1 MNASTVPLSEP
12 QLAALAKVAC
22 GIEAGAGITLLCGPA
37 GVGKTTVLER
47 LAADPRLGPD
57 PLPIRDIPSWLSTA
71 DDLPAIVLVDDA
83 HLSSDEDL
91 SRLVAM
97 AKSRQ
102 PAAAVVLAGQ
112 GRLFTVVARDQRI
125 EQAVRIR
132 ATLLPGSLAD
142 TSALVAAT
150 APADAPRF
158 DEQAMLAI
166 HEIAGGVPGNV
177 SRLAELAGVVAA
189 ELSAGPIT
197 ADDVEALHRRLAP
210 QAA

>member
-47 LAADPRLGPD
+47 LAADPRLGAD
-57 PLPIRDIPSWLSTA
+57 PLPIRDVSTWLSTA
-71 DDLPAIVLVDDA
+71 GALPPIVFVDDA
-83 HLSSDEDL
+83 HLASEEDL
-91 SRLVAM
+91 PQLVALV
-97 AKSRQ
+97 KSRH

-132 ATLLPGSLAD
+132 ATLLPGSLTD

-150 APADAPRF
+150 ARADAPRF

-177 SRLAELAGVVAA
+177 SRLAKLAGVVAA

-197 ADDVEALHRRLAP
+197 AADVEALHRRLAP

>member
-1 MNASTVPLSEP
+1 MNASSMPLSEP

-22 GIEAGAGITLLCGPA
+22 GIEGGAGVTLLSGPA
-37 GVGKTTVLER
+37 GVGKTTVLEQ

-57 PLPIRDIPSWLSTA
+57 PLPIRDAAAWLSTA
-71 DDLPAIVLVDDA
+71 GDLPAIVLVDDA
-83 HLSSDEDL
+83 HLASDEDL
-91 SRLVAM
+91 SRLVTIV
-97 AKSRQ
+97 KSRR

-112 GRLFTVVARDQRI
+112 GRLLTLVARDRRV

-132 ATLLPGSLAD
+132 AALLPGSLTD
-142 TSALVAAT
+142 TSALVTAT

-158 DEQAMLAI
+158 DEQAILAI

-177 SRLAELAGVVAA
+177 VRLAELAGVVAP
-189 ELSAGPIT
+189 EFTDGPIT